1 MFDAL
6 SRFKQHHKAV
16 YTELDGEVALFQSD
30 TCDYLVLNDTG
41 SVIWRALESRPTL
54 DELCMQLQQEYDVT
68 PEECT
73 ASTQAWLEVA
83 LEKKVVVVISN
94 EQRPKR

>member
-16 YTELDGEVALFQSD
+16 CSELDGEVALFQSD
-30 TCDYLVLNDTG
+30 TCDYLVLNETG
-41 SVIWRALESRPTL
+41 SLIWRALGSRPTL
-54 DELCMQLQQEYDVT
+54 DELCIQLQQEYNVT

-83 LEKKVVVVISN
+83 VQKKVVVVTPN
-94 EQRPKR
+94 D

>member
-6 SRFKQHHKAV
+6 SRFKQHHNAV
-16 YTELDGEVALFQSD
+16 YTELDGEVTLFQSD
-30 TCDYLVLNDTG
+30 TCDYLVLNNTG
-41 SVIWRALESRPTL
+41 SVIWRALWSRPTF

-83 LEKKVVVVISN
+83 LQKKVVVII
-94 EQRPKR
+94 PDD

>member
-16 YTELDGEVALFQSD
+16 CSELDGEVALFQSD
-30 TCDYLVLNDTG
+30 TCDYLVLNETG
-41 SVIWRALESRPTL
+41 SLIWRALGSRPTL
-54 DELCMQLQQEYDVT
+54 DELCIQLQQEYNVT

-83 LEKKVVVVISN
+83 LQKKVVVVI
-94 EQRPKR
+94 PDD

>member
-6 SRFKQHHKAV
+6 TRFKQHHKAV
-16 YTELDGEVALFQSD
+16 CSELDGEVALFQSD
-30 TCDYLVLNDTG
+30 TCDYLVLNETG
-41 SVIWRALESRPTL
+41 SLIWRALGSRPTL
-54 DELCMQLQQEYDVT
+54 DELCIQLQQEYNVT

-83 LEKKVVVVISN
+83 LQKKVVVVIPN
-94 EQRPKR
+94 D

>member
-16 YTELDGEVALFQSD
+16 CSELDGEVALFQSD
-30 TCDYLVLNDTG
+30 TCDYLVLNETG
-41 SVIWRALESRPTL
+41 SLIWRALESRPTL

-83 LEKKVVVVISN
+83 LQKKVVVII
-94 EQRPKR
+94 PDD

>member
-16 YTELDGEVALFQSD
+16 YTELDGEVTLFQSD
-30 TCDYLVLNDTG
+30 TCDYLVLNNTG
-41 SVIWRALESRPTL
+41 SVIWRTLGSRPTF

-68 PEECT
+68 PEECS
-73 ASTQAWLEVA
+73 ASTQAWLEDA
-83 LEKKVVVVISN
+83 LQKKVVVLIPN
-94 EQRPKR
+94 E

>member
-16 YTELDGEVALFQSD
+16 CSELDGEVALFQSD
-30 TCDYLVLNDTG
+30 TCDYLVLNETG
-41 SVIWRALESRPTL
+41 SLIWRALGSRPTL
-54 DELCMQLQQEYDVT
+54 DELCIQLQQEYNVT

-83 LEKKVVVVISN
+83 VQKKVVVVIPN
-94 EQRPKR
+94 D

>member
-16 YTELDGEVALFQSD
+16 CSELDGEVALFQSD

-41 SVIWRALESRPTL
+41 SAIWRALGSRPTF
-54 DELCMQLQQEYDVT
+54 DELCMQLQQEYEVT
-68 PEECT
+68 PEECS
-73 ASTQAWLEVA
+73 ASTQAWLEDA
-83 LEKKVVVVISN
+83 LQKKVVVLIPN
-94 EQRPKR
+94 D